1 MNMELKRRSPV
12 KRALIAYSGAVGIVV
27 FALAISVSRGAGV
40 KPLLVLS
47 PLFVILF
54 GGITYQLLKELRD
67 IKRESRE
74 STNSSATKEH

>member
-1 MNMELKRRSPV
+1 MNMELKLRSLI

-27 FALAISVSRGAGV
+27 FALAISLSRGAGV
-40 KPLLVLS
+40 KPLLILL

-67 IKRESRE
+67 LKRQRLESA
-74 STNSSATKEH
+74 SCSATGET